1 MRKIISPCFSMNFDD
16 NILAEKSFEFAKRI
30 VRLYRHLIDKY
41 KDYVISKQILR
52 CGTSI
57 GANVAEAINAQSKPD
72 FLSKINIALK
82 EATETEY
89 WLRLLYETNYLKEK
103 EFVSLNA
110 DIDEIKRLLVSTV
123 KTTRKNLNSEI

>member
-1 MRKIISPCFSMNFDD
+1 MNFDD
-16 NILAEKSFEFAKRI
+16 NILAAKTFDFAKRI
-30 VRLYRHLIDKY
+30 VRLYKHLIEKH

-72 FLSKINIALK
+72 FLSKCNIALK
-82 EATETEY
+82 EAAETEY
-89 WLRLLYETNYLKEK
+89 WLRLLYETDYLNEK

-123 KTTRKNLNSEI
+123 KTTRKNLSEKN